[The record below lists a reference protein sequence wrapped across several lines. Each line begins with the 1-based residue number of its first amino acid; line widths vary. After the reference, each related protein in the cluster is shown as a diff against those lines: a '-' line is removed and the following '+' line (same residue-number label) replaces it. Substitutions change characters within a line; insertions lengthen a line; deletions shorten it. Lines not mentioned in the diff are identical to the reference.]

1 MKTKRLRRQVLIV
14 RSLLDRL
21 AHNWPVKV
29 LSVVL
34 AVLLFL
40 FHRIS
45 NLEERYFSVPLEVRV
60 SDTFV
65 PASSYQ
71 RNARVTIR
79 GDREVIFNILE
90 EDIEVYAD
98 FTQYDSEGIFKTPLD
113 YHKTGT
119 ALGVDYLEISLEPTE
134 LRLEIQEKQ
143 TKQVDII
150 PDILGYPARGFE
162 LGQYYLTPEKLT
174 ITGPRSQIENLRSL
188 MTEPVDLS
196 NLRDSL
202 SLRVG
207 LVVPSE
213 YQLSFPEG
221 RNIDFRG
228 IIQETLLIRTF
239 SDIQVNPVNLAAGL
253 ELITELPMGSIKLQG
268 SQLLLESTSAS
279 DFTLSI
285 DCSTIENPG
294 YYRLPIAASAP
305 NDFLVLQHNPDEA
318 VIQVRQ
324 GTDQ

>member
-1 MKTKRLRRQVLIV
+1 MIIRT
-14 RSLLDRL
+14 LLDRL

-60 SDTFV
+60 SDSFV
-65 PASSYQ
+65 PASSYP

-98 FTQYDSEGIFKTPLD
+98 FSQYDSEGIFKTPLD

-134 LRLEIQEKQ
+134 LRLEIQEKL

-207 LVVPSE
+207 VVVPDE
-213 YQLSFPEG
+213 YQLSFPDG
-221 RNIDFRG
+221 KNIDFRG

-239 SDIQVNPVNLAAGL
+239 SEIPVRTSSLAPGL
-253 ELITELPMGSIKLQG
+253 AVLSDLPAGSIKLQG
-268 SQLLLESTSAS
+268 SQLLLEATSAS
-279 DFTLSI
+279 DFALSI
-285 DCSTIENPG
+285 DCSSIERPG
-294 YYRLPIAASAP
+294 YYRLPVSPAVP
-305 NDFLVLQHNPDEA
+305 DDFLVLQHDPDEA
-318 VIQVRQ
+318 IIQVGEDVER
-324 GTDQ
+324 